1 MEAKAIAKQIRISPQ
16 KARLVTRMIQGQ
28 NVSEAL
34 RRLKFSNKKA
44 AVLVSSVLRS
54 AMANAVVKGAADDTL
69 KVKYAI
75 IDEGPRLKRFR
86 PASRG
91 RAMRIIKRTAHISVT
106 VCDQ

>member
-1 MEAKAIAKQIRISPQ
+1 MEAKAIAKKLRISPQ

-28 NVSEAL
+28 NVGEAL

-44 AVLVSSVLRS
+44 AGLVGSVLKS
-54 AMANAVVKGAADDTL
+54 AIANAIVKGAADDSL

-75 IDEGPRLKRFR
+75 IDEGPRMKRFM

>member
-1 MEAKAIAKQIRISPQ
+1 MEAKAIAKRIRISPQ

-28 NVSEAL
+28 NVTEAL

-44 AVLVSSVLRS
+44 AVLVESVLRS
-54 AMANAVVKGAADDTL
+54 AIANAAAKGADDESL
-69 KVKYAI
+69 KVKYAV
-75 IDEGPRLKRFR
+75 IDEGPRLKRFM
-86 PASRG
+86 PAARG